1 MRDFRELLVWQKAHA
16 LTLDV
21 YRATKSFPR
30 EELYSLTNQIRRAA
44 ISIGANIA
52 EGAGKNSR
60 AEFARYLQIA
70 LGSASELEYHLLLS
84 RDLEYLP
91 PEKCLI
97 LSKQVVETKK
107 MLVGFTQYLG
117 ERGTRPKTIAE
128 TGLRRQELM
137 TDC

>member
-30 EELYSLTNQIRRAA
+30 EELYGLTRQIRRAA
-44 ISIGANIA
+44 VSIGANIA

-60 AEFARYLQIA
+60 AEFGRFLQIA
-70 LGSASELEYHLLLS
+70 SGSASELEYHLLLS
-84 RDLEYLP
+84 CDLEYLAS
-91 PEKCLI
+91 EKCLS

-107 MLVGFTQYLG
+107 MLAGFTQYLG
-117 ERGTRPKTIAE
+117 KARTVELKAE
-128 TGLRRQELM
+128 S
-137 TDC
+137 